1 MLQSRPAAAAA
12 APEHVFCER
21 KKWTMAAT
29 PYEPA
34 AAAAAAALDFLQS
47 PGLAFGHLP
56 SASRLSRFGPSAERL
71 QICLRSARPAGG
83 LQSRAVNSMKK
94 EGGQFFSS
102 SRIFASARARA
113 LFERTIRAIRVESA
127 DRRKRKRTIGR
138 RRR

>member
-1 MLQSRPAAAAA
+1 MLQSRPAAAP

-102 SRIFASARARA
+102 SSRIFASARA